1 MGEAI
6 VLDMAAA
13 VPLTTNS
20 VTNSLTELSILIINN
35 ENKSL
40 KHLCSKIHKRKTSK
54 VIIKWKVNQ
63 LFNYFFRILLIFYV
77 VFIDWSILAPT
88 LWIKGF

>member
-40 KHLCSKIHKRKTSK
+40 KHLCSKIHKKKQVSYNKMESK
-54 VIIKWKVNQ
+54 STI
-63 LFNYFFRILLIFYV
+63 
-77 VFIDWSILAPT
+77 
-88 LWIKGF
+88 

>member
-20 VTNSLTELSILIINN
+20 VTNSLTELSIVRNIKLEKNN
-35 ENKSL
+35 
-40 KHLCSKIHKRKTSK
+40 
-54 VIIKWKVNQ
+54 
-63 LFNYFFRILLIFYV
+63 
-77 VFIDWSILAPT
+77 
-88 LWIKGF
+88 